1 MNNITKTAMITI
13 CGRPNVGKSSLTNAL
28 VGEKIAIV
36 SDKPQ
41 TTRNRIYGVV
51 NREDT
56 QFVLLDTP
64 GLHKP
69 RSRLGDY
76 MVKVVRE
83 SLEQVEAAL
92 LLVEPIA
99 HVGEPEKILLQRIRE
114 EHLPCVLCINKIDTV
129 EKKDDLLAVI
139 AAYSQAFDGFDA
151 IIPISAR
158 TGDGLEDLMAQLQ
171 TYAAEGPQ
179 LFPDGMTTDQPD
191 AQVCAEIVREK
202 MLLCLEKEIPHGTAV
217 EVTRFTERED
227 TGIIDLDVTI
237 YCEKAS
243 HKGIII
249 GKHGDMLK
257 RISSLARRDIEKF
270 MGAKVYVETWVKVKE
285 NWRDNVNFIR
295 ARGYDEQ

>member
-1 MNNITKTAMITI
+1 MNITKTAMITV

-36 SDKPQ
+36 SKKPQ

-51 NREDT
+51 NRGDT

-83 SLEQVEAAL
+83 SLSDVECAL

-99 HVGEPEKILLQRIRE
+99 HVGEPERILLRRIE
-114 EHLPCVLCINKIDTV
+114 EEQLPVVLCINKIDTV
-129 EKKDDLLAVI
+129 ENKEDLLAVI
-139 AAYSQAFDGFDA
+139 AAYSEVYDGFDA

-158 TGDGLEDLMAQLQ
+158 TGDGLEELLAQLQ
-171 TYAAEGPQ
+171 QYAQEGPQ

-202 MLLCLEKEIPHGTAV
+202 MLQCLDKEIPHGTAV
-217 EVTRFTERED
+217 EVTRFSERD
-227 TGIIDLDVTI
+227 SGIIDLDVTI

-249 GKHGDMLK
+249 GKHGDMMK
-257 RISSLARRDIEKF
+257 KISSLARQDIEKF
-270 MGAKVYVETWVKVKE
+270 MGTKVYMETWVKVKE

-295 ARGYDEQ
+295 SQGYNEE